1 METAMEIGFFKTR
14 TFHGMKGIEEGELD
28 IIQQIH
34 ISGISISNWT
44 HFI

>member
-1 METAMEIGFFKTR
+1 METAMEIGFLKTR
-14 TFHGMKGIEEGELD
+14 IFHGMKGIEEGELD
-28 IIQQIH
+28 IIQQIL